1 MEAQDGV
8 STGQHGGARPGA
20 GRKKKRD
27 VYANEVN
34 AFEKALAEGLPAV
47 GSGLLEAALV
57 NGGVRVV
64 EKFKRVGLI
73 TIQVTDV
80 DDSGHALLNPQGKEI
95 MITRLAYPDQDPG
108 EEVCSERIQ
117 TTEPRSVSAMKFIAA
132 QVAGRPITPT
142 EEMEYTHEEMAGVL
156 IDMAAAV
163 ERVVSN
169 GIQKARLIEVIRGLA
184 RRLDSTDD
192 PTKDRVSDDPD
203 PRATGGGA
211 ADGGVPRADPGVV
224 RGAAAG
230 SQAGGARG
238 VRLPPWGDDDNGRS
252 GSGPASRYRTPPFRP
267 MRRGRTSGSPID
279 DNRGTGGRGTRD

>member
-1 MEAQDGV
+1 
-8 STGQHGGARPGA
+8 
-20 GRKKKRD
+20 
-27 VYANEVN
+27 VN

-95 MITRLAYPDQDPG
+95 MITRLAYPDRDPG

-169 GIQKARLIEVIRGLA
+169 GVQKARLIEVIRGLA

-203 PRATGGGA
+203 PRAIGDSGTNGRGQAAAGSGPGLAGVGSVLRATGGGA
-211 ADGGVPRADPGVV
+211 ADGGVPRADLGVV

-279 DNRGTGGRGTRD
+279 DNRGTGG

>member
-64 EKFKRVGLI
+64 EKFKQVGLI
-73 TIQVTDV
+73 TIQVSDV

-95 MITRLAYPDQDPG
+95 MITRLAYPDRDPG

-169 GIQKARLIEVIRGLA
+169 GIQKARIIEVIRGLA
-184 RRLDSTDD
+184 RRLDSTED

-211 ADGGVPRADPGVV
+211 ADGGVRRADPGVV
-224 RGAAAG
+224 RDAAAG

-252 GSGPASRYRTPPFRP
+252 GSGRASRYRTPPFRP